1 MAIDKKIDELMDHA
15 KELTSMDKEIAVDVS
30 EDVAALVNGEE
41 LSEEFKA
48 KAATI
53 FEAAVVTRV
62 KSELTNLS
70 KQFED
75 KLNEEVKTIEEG
87 LIEKVDGYLNYVVE
101 SWITDNE
108 LALENGLK
116 NEVFESF
123 IGGMRNLFQEH
134 YIEVPEE
141 RYDILDKLKTEVET
155 TEAKLNE
162 EFETNVRLNNELSA
176 LRRKM
181 TVKEF
186 TEGLVSTDA
195 EKFAQLSEEL
205 AYEGDEAFR
214 TKLQTI
220 KENYFGKTKKAIVDS
235 VVTDTP
241 ILQEETNSVMSKYI
255 QAINQSK

>member
-1 MAIDKKIDELMDHA
+1 MAIDKKIDELLEHA
-15 KELTSMDKEIAVDVS
+15 DELESIDTMKVDVS
-30 EDVAALVNGEE
+30 EDIAALTNGED
-41 LSEEFKA
+41 LSEEFKV

-53 FEAAVVTRV
+53 FEAAVISRV
-62 KSELTNLS
+62 KSEMTNVT
-70 KQFED
+70 KKFED

-123 IGGMRNLFQEH
+123 VSGMKNLFQEH

-141 RYDILDKLKTEVET
+141 RYDILDKMKQEVIT

-181 TVKEF
+181 LVKEMS
-186 TEGLVSTDA
+186 EGLVVTDA

-205 AYEGDEAFR
+205 AYENDQAFQA
-214 TKLQTI
+214 KLQTI
-220 KENYFGKTKKAIVDS
+220 KENYFGKTKKAVVNS

-241 ILQEETNSVMSKYI
+241 ILQEETNSVMAKYVN
-255 QAINQSK
+255 AINQSK